1 MRIACLHTAES
12 NVAVFD
18 TVAQQLNLPQ
28 GSLHHEVR
36 ADLLATAE
44 LARGLTPDI
53 ERQTCDALL
62 NLGRRAD
69 VVLLTCS
76 TLGPCITAVSANA
89 PVPMIRVDSALA
101 EEATRAGGKVI
112 ALCAVETTLAPTA
125 RIFTDAAKRSGAE
138 VEIRLVQDA
147 WQLFKA
153 GEHAAYLAKIAAAT
167 EAAYQ
172 DGATIVALAQAS
184 MAGAAALLTRAMKP
198 LTSPASGLIAAMN
211 ALRP

>member
-1 MRIACLHTAES
+1 MRIACLHTADS

-28 GSLHHEVR
+28 CSLHHEVR
-36 ADLLATAE
+36 ADLLAAAE
-44 LARGLTPDI
+44 LAHGLTPDI

-62 NLGRRAD
+62 NLGRSAD

-147 WQLFKA
+147 WQLFRA
-153 GEHAAYLAKIAAAT
+153 GEHAVYLAKIAAAT
-167 EAAYQ
+167 EDAYQ

>member
-28 GSLHHEVR
+28 VSLHHEVR
-36 ADLLATAE
+36 ADLLAAAE
-44 LARGLTPDI
+44 LARGLAPDI

-69 VVLLTCS
+69 AVLLTSS
-76 TLGPCITAVSANA
+76 TLGPCISAVSAIA

-101 EEATRAGGKVI
+101 EEATRASGKVI

-138 VEIRLVQDA
+138 VEFRLVKGA

-153 GEHAAYLAKIAAAT
+153 GEQAPYLAKIAAAT
-167 EAAYQ
+167 EDAYH
-172 DGATIVALAQAS
+172 DGATVVALAQAS

>member
-1 MRIACLHTAES
+1 
-12 NVAVFD
+12 
-18 TVAQQLNLPQ
+18 
-28 GSLHHEVR
+28 
-36 ADLLATAE
+36 
-44 LARGLTPDI
+44 
-53 ERQTCDALL
+53 
-62 NLGRRAD
+62 
-69 VVLLTCS
+69 
-76 TLGPCITAVSANA
+76 
-89 PVPMIRVDSALA
+89 MIRVDSALA

-153 GEHAAYLAKIAAAT
+153 GEHAAYLVKIAAAT
-167 EAAYQ
+167 EDAYQ

-184 MAGAAALLTRAMKP
+184 MAGAAALLTQAMKP

>member
-18 TVAQQLNLPQ
+18 TVAQQLNLPR

-36 ADLLATAE
+36 ADLLAAAE
-44 LARGLTPDI
+44 LARALTPDI

-76 TLGPCITAVSANA
+76 TLGPCISVVSADA
-89 PVPMIRVDSALA
+89 PVPMIRVDDALA

-138 VEIRLVQDA
+138 VEIRLVQGA

-153 GEHAAYLAKIAAAT
+153 GEQDAYLAKIAAAT
-167 EAAYQ
+167 EDAYL

-198 LTSPASGLIAAMN
+198 LTSPASGLVAATN

>member
-1 MRIACLHTAES
+1 MRIACLHTADS

-28 GSLHHEVR
+28 GSLRHEVR
-36 ADLLATAE
+36 ADLLAAAE

-62 NLGRRAD
+62 NLGRGAD

-76 TLGPCITAVSANA
+76 TLGPCISAESANA

-138 VEIRLVQDA
+138 VEIRLVQGA

-153 GEHAAYLAKIAAAT
+153 GEQAVYLAKIAAAT
-167 EAAYQ
+167 EDAYQ

-184 MAGAAALLTRAMKP
+184 MAGAAALLTQAMKP

-211 ALRP
+211 AMRP